1 MTVQTKSGLTCLGAW
16 GAALLLPALLM
27 LSVALPWWQNNQQ
40 LTERL
45 ERDRDQ
51 LQRYSQMV
59 ATLPALRAELERERA
74 NDDFKAFYFDA
85 ETPGLAGAQLQS
97 EVQEM
102 VRGAGARPISTQIL
116 PVDPKEQPPR
126 VRVRVQLQGSTPQ
139 LLDVLYQIE
148 DARPFLF
155 IDQVS
160 VRSSARQEPVAARR
174 NTRRLRS
181 SAQAG
186 ELTVRL
192 DVFGYTLGTGPAVTS
207 ESAANE

>member
-1 MTVQTKSGLTCLGAW
+1 MSSTSSCVAAW
-16 GAALLLPALLM
+16 GVALLLPALL
-27 LSVALPWWQNNQQ
+27 LLAVALPWWQSNQAR
-40 LTERL
+40 TEQL

-51 LQRYSQMV
+51 LQRYRQLV
-59 ATLPALRAELERERA
+59 ATLPTLRAELARERE

-85 ETPGLAGAQLQS
+85 ETPGLAGARLQS
-97 EVQEM
+97 EVQEV
-102 VRGAGARPISTQIL
+102 VRDAGARPISTQIL

-126 VRVRVQLQGSTPQ
+126 VRIRVQLQGSTPQ

-160 VRSSARQEPVAARR
+160 IRSTASSQAVAARR
-174 NTRRLRS
+174 NIRRPRS
-181 SAQAG
+181 TTQAG

-192 DVFGYTLGTGPAVTS
+192 DVFGYTLAAG
-207 ESAANE
+207 ESAISE